1 METII
6 VIAGPT
12 AVGKTSYSLEIA
24 KALGGEI
31 VSCDSMQLYR
41 YMDIGSAKATDLEQK
56 QVPHHLL
63 DVLDPS
69 DACTAARYQK
79 LAKEAIF
86 GILQRGKV
94 PIIVG
99 GTGLYLHSLLY
110 DMDFGTVKS
119 DTKTRNQL
127 QTIAD
132 EKGKDTLYSMLQEED
147 PKAADRIH
155 PNNVK
160 RVIRALQAAKE
171 GHPLDAIEK
180 AEEPTKDY
188 RVLLLGLT
196 RPREEL
202 YQRINQRVVQLI
214 EQGLIEEVKMLLD
227 RGLTA
232 EDTAMKGIGYKE
244 IIAYLS
250 GQYNLETAIDTV
262 QKNTRHYAKR
272 QMTWF
277 KKYKSMEWFDISLYP
292 SKEAVTEDM
301 LQWIKRNM

>member
-1 METII
+1 METIL

-12 AVGKTSYSLEIA
+12 AVGKTSFSLEIA
-24 KALGGEI
+24 KALDGEI

-41 YMDIGSAKATDLEQK
+41 YMDIGSAKATAQEQTI
-56 QVPHHLL
+56 VPHHLL

-79 LAKEAIF
+79 LAKEVIF
-86 GILQRGKV
+86 DIFRRGKT

-119 DTKTRNQL
+119 DTKTRDQL

-132 EKGKDTLYSMLQEED
+132 EQGKEVLFAMLKEED
-147 PKAADRIH
+147 PEAAERIH

-160 RVIRALQAAKE
+160 RVIRALEAARE
-171 GHPLDAIEK
+171 GHPLDGIEK
-180 AEEPTKDY
+180 VEEPTRDY
-188 RVLLLGLT
+188 RALLMGLT
-196 RPREEL
+196 RPREDL
-202 YQRINQRVVQLI
+202 YQRINERVIQLV
-214 EQGLIEEVKMLLD
+214 EEGLIDEVKGLLS

-232 EDTAMKGIGYKE
+232 EDTSMKGIGYKE
-244 IIAYLS
+244 IIGYLS
-250 GQYNLETAIDTV
+250 GQYDLETAIDTV

-277 KKYKSMEWFDISLYP
+277 KKYKDMKWFDISLYP
-292 SKEAVTEDM
+292 CPEAVTKDM

>member
-6 VIAGPT
+6 IIAGPT

-41 YMDIGSAKATDLEQK
+41 YMDIGSVKATDLEQK

-277 KKYKSMEWFDISLYP
+277 KKYKNMKWFNISLYP